1 MWTKQTGKHIKPI
14 GKRAGQFYLDSD
26 PLGTWNSEHGTAW
39 QLRCA
44 LRRFHYLPQFP
55 NLGLLYCVQSFS
67 SVWLTRRPTLCCW
80 LALMFHAR
88 LAPVETYFAWI
99 ILSVH
104 FRKSLFQWN
113 ELHFSDYATT
123 IPHLLPGRCRQG
135 GRSVQFNNPRW
146 PKLFVIIIIRNWV
159 LESNWAQWNL
169 YEKESI
175 LSPMQQF
182 ILVFRYN

>member
-1 MWTKQTGKHIKPI
+1 MNKTDRETHKTNRKAGETILSWFRSTRNLEQ
-14 GKRAGQFYLDSD
+14 RARNYL
-26 PLGTWNSEHGTAW
+26 GNGGAH
-39 QLRCA
+39 CA
-44 LRRFHYLPQFP
+44 GFRYLTHFP
-55 NLGLLYCVQSFS
+55 NLGLLCCVQSFS

-80 LALMFHAR
+80 LVLMFHAK

-135 GRSVQFNNPRW
+135 GPSVQFNNPCW

-175 LSPMQQF
+175 LSPMQ
-182 ILVFRYN
+182 